1 MRNPREHFMRQFAGK
16 VEPRHQKEMRRRL
29 AAKSLAD
36 SVRAEMEQGLLAG
49 TFAPGQIV
57 DERSLAQKFGV
68 SRSPVRQ
75 AIQSLASLGML
86 KVVPRFGVVV
96 PKLREPQL
104 HSLFEMLAYLEGLCA
119 MLSASR
125 MNAAE
130 RQTLCQAQLACE
142 AAARRRS
149 SSDVI
154 SANRR
159 FHETICSGARNEWAS
174 MLIHGLR
181 VRATHYQRSSSK
193 RPRRLQDTI
202 HGHRA
207 IVVSIVGEN
216 AEAARD
222 AMIAHILACA
232 RNPAECFTYGG
243 QVDAKTV
250 GSAEE
255 WVGSW

>member
-1 MRNPREHFMRQFAGK
+1 MQEPNIFLIGGVSYASSEMRNPRGRFMRQFAGK
-16 VEPRHQKEMRRRL
+16 VEPRHQKEMRRL
-29 AAKSLAD
+29 GAKSLAE

-49 TFAPGQIV
+49 TYAPGQIV

-96 PKLREPQL
+96 AKLGESQL
-104 HSLFEMLAYLEGLCA
+104 LSLFEMLAHLEGLCA

-130 RQTLCQAQLACE
+130 RQALCEAPLACE
-142 AAARRRS
+142 AAARRRN

-154 SANRR
+154 SANKR
-159 FHETICSGARNEWAS
+159 FHETICLGARNEWAS

-181 VRATHYQRSSSK
+181 VRATHY
-193 RPRRLQDTI
+193 
-202 HGHRA
+202 
-207 IVVSIVGEN
+207 
-216 AEAARD
+216 
-222 AMIAHILACA
+222 
-232 RNPAECFTYGG
+232 
-243 QVDAKTV
+243 
-250 GSAEE
+250 
-255 WVGSW
+255 